1 MKEFRYLEPK
11 GKEEAV
17 ELMVKHGLKAVV
29 MAGGTDLL
37 VEMKNG
43 KRSPGVI
50 INLKGVR
57 GLDGV
62 KVTKAGDLLMGA
74 MVTLGKVG
82 ENESVRKGWPVLSEA
97 AGLVGSVQI
106 RNLGTLGGNIC
117 RASPSADMIPPLIVL
132 GASARVW
139 GPEGERSVLLEEFFR
154 GPGETALGKGEF
166 LVEVIVPKRLPCSG
180 GSYLKLSPRKAMDL
194 AIVGVAVE
202 MRLDRRGEKCEGVK
216 IALGAVAPT
225 AIRAREAERVLLGSK
240 VEESLVKKA
249 ARCASEES
257 RPISDIRGS
266 EAYRRVM
273 VGVMTQRAIEES
285 LVSARESTSR

>member
-1 MKEFRYLEPK
+1 VKEFRYLEPK

-17 ELMVKHGLKAVV
+17 ELIGKHWGKAVV

-37 VEMKNG
+37 VEIKSG
-43 KRSPGVI
+43 KISPKVI

-57 GLDGV
+57 DLDGV
-62 KVTKAGDLLMGA
+62 RVNKAGDLVMGA
-74 MVTLGKVG
+74 MVTLGSVG
-82 ENESVRKGWPVLSEA
+82 ESELVGKGWPVLSEA
-97 AGLVGSVQI
+97 ARLVGSVQI

-139 GPEGERSVLLEEFFR
+139 GPQGKRVVLLEKFFK
-154 GPGETALGKGEF
+154 GPGETVLARGEF
-166 LVEVIVPKRLPCSG
+166 LGEVIVPKRLPCSG

-194 AIVGVAVE
+194 ALVGVAVE
-202 MRLDRRGEKCEGVK
+202 MRLDRRGEKCERVK

-225 AIRAREAERVLLGSK
+225 AIRAREAERVLLGLK
-240 VEESLVKKA
+240 VEGSLVKKA

-266 EAYRRVM
+266 EAYRRGM
-273 VGVMTQRAIEES
+273 VEVMTQRAIEES
-285 LVSARESTSR
+285 LVSARKSASR